1 MADGDEAHELEV
13 NDDLEPGGEPV
24 EQDAPEAANEDD
36 AETIIAFADEVE
48 EGGEDDAD
56 ATPLVKKLRDQLR
69 EAHGQI
75 AKYRRTPPA
84 PANEGDPEP
93 IIPERPKLEDFDY
106 DQDKFDAAVDA
117 RETAVVAHAEWKTR
131 QSEREAERARA
142 ADRQA
147 KQLEQQRSALGVSDY
162 EDRAALVKERLT
174 DAQIAIL
181 TNGAQNP
188 ARLIY
193 ALGRSPSKLD
203 QLAGED
209 NLARFAVMIGGMEK
223 DIKVTKRSAPSP
235 DTLPRG
241 ATASPAL
248 NDRAAKELAR
258 LEREAARTGDRTAL
272 IQFRKKMNAAK
283 AA

>member
-1 MADGDEAHELEV
+1 MADGEEDLELEV
-13 NDDLEPGGEPV
+13 SDEQVPGGEPV

-48 EGGEDDAD
+48 DGGEDDAD

-75 AKYRRTPPA
+75 AKYRRPA

-93 IIPERPKLEDFDY
+93 VIPERPKLEDFDY
-106 DQDKFDAAVDA
+106 DQDKFDAAVDE
-117 RETAVVAHAEWKTR
+117 RETAVVAHAEWKAR
-131 QSEREAERARA
+131 LSEREAERARA
-142 ADRQA
+142 AERQA

-162 EDRAALVKERLT
+162 EERAALVKELLT